1 MGVSY
6 ADEMNAAPEALVERL
21 QPILLDIAELAPL
34 EQVAERLASAASEL
48 TSAQYAAIGVYGR
61 RGELTRFITHGLDAA
76 AVALMDH
83 PPRGAGLLGE
93 VARQVAPVRVAA
105 IGEHPATGGVPSHHP
120 EMGPY
125 LGVPVMRGS
134 VAIGA
139 FYVTRPQGGEPF
151 TAEDEERL
159 LALSPYASVA
169 MSNAMV
175 HELELRRAACA
186 DEIVQASAELQ
197 AIHDERECASA
208 LSRSVQR
215 LFPDHDHVVLI
226 WPEEGSDL
234 DGPLVHPG
242 DSVLG
247 DAITDVADT
256 LDAGRHWLEDL
267 VPGHH
272 VLGYV
277 AGGEQ
282 SAMVALACDYE
293 MRPSEVDQ
301 QALTQLAD
309 IGAIA
314 LSSVRREAA
323 ARAIERYQ
331 IRDAIARDLHDD
343 LIQSIYSVG
352 LGLQMSRHD
361 QNALEAALDGAV
373 DALSEVI
380 RDLRAYITQLERGVE
395 GLTSAEL
402 LATRIA
408 GQLRSDERIRWS
420 EQIELD
426 ATSLGSRR
434 ERQLYLIV
442 REAISNV
449 RRHSQADRASL
460 ILRRRGPVLELEVAD
475 DGRGFDRDQV
485 PERSVGLRSMEER
498 VADIGGSMII
508 ESALGQGTTLRATFP
523 LDTEVSS

>member
-1 MGVSY
+1 
-6 ADEMNAAPEALVERL
+6 MNAAPEALVERL

-34 EQVAERLASAASEL
+34 EQVAERLATAASEL
-48 TSAQYAAIGVYGR
+48 TSAPYAAIGVYGQR
-61 RGELTRFITHGLDAA
+61 NELTRFITHGMTAE
-76 AVALMDH
+76 AVERMAH
-83 PPRGAGLLGE
+83 APRGKGLLGE
-93 VARQVAPVRVAA
+93 VARQVAPVRVDR
-105 IGEHPATGGVPSHHP
+105 IDEHPATSGVPSHHP

-125 LGVPVMRGS
+125 LGVPVMRGH
-134 VAIGA
+134 VVIGA
-139 FYVTRPQGGEPF
+139 FYVTRPPGADPF
-151 TAEDEERL
+151 TAEDEARL

-186 DEIVQASAELQ
+186 DEIVSASAELQ
-197 AIHDERECASA
+197 AIEDERACALA
-208 LSRSVQR
+208 LGRSVER
-215 LFPDHDHVVLI
+215 LFPSHQNAVLI

-234 DGPLVHPG
+234 DGPLVHPS
-242 DSVLG
+242 DSMLA
-247 DAITDVADT
+247 DAIAEVAES
-256 LDAGRHWLEDL
+256 LEPGLHWLEDVL
-267 VPGHH
+267 PDHH

-277 AGGEQ
+277 TAGDE
-282 SAMVALACDYE
+282 ATLIALACDYE
-293 MRPSEVDQ
+293 QRPAEVDQ
-301 QALTQLAD
+301 QALKQLAD

-314 LSSVRREAA
+314 LSSVRRQAA
-323 ARAIERYQ
+323 ARAVERYQ

-361 QNALEAALDGAV
+361 QAALETALDGAV

-380 RDLRAYITQLERGVE
+380 RDLRAYIAQLERGVE

-408 GQLRSDERIRWS
+408 GQLRSDERIRWT
-420 EQIELD
+420 EQIELG
-426 ATSLGSRR
+426 ASSLGARR

-460 ILRRRGPVLELEVAD
+460 TLRRQGPVLELEVSD
-475 DGRGFDRDQV
+475 DGRGFDRDRV
-485 PERSVGLRSMEER
+485 PERSVGIRSMEER

-508 ESALGQGTTLRATFP
+508 ESTPGEGTTLRATFP
-523 LDTEVSS
+523 LDTEGSS